1 MKPFLVRFLA
11 ATAVSG
17 ALLTTIAWLDGPEG
31 TAQEPK
37 QPAVKGNAES
47 LSAIHCI
54 GCHGGPDTPAY
65 KAYSQKEE
73 DGLARTDFIL
83 LTEHNTWEQND
94 IHSEAHKNIIPKL
107 SADGKPENIA
117 GKMQKILSKSPTR
130 VDNKNY
136 SVDSAAEC
144 LTCHAVDREPGPV
157 ANLAQAGGDR
167 FNHKFGVSCE
177 ACHGLVSAEWIGQHF
192 QKPWRKQTPDDKL
205 KIGQIDLRD
214 PHKKAMKCASCHI
227 GNKEEGKFVTHEMYA
242 AGHPPLPPFELVTYC
257 RDQPRHYIP
266 NRENKAI
273 KAMEQKSQ
281 ANFHYRDGE
290 LQDTRDFAIGTLAAF
305 EATMRLLVEDA
316 KTTAVAGTLL
326 DFAHFDCYACH
337 HDLKIESERRKPRP
351 GVVPGRPM
359 MRHWAT
365 ETLQV
370 VMDAG
375 AGKKGE
381 PRQSNA
387 ELGTLMERLTASFNV
402 RPFGDADSVSKE
414 AAALVKWCEIAK
426 VDLQLVNY
434 RREETLLLYRRLAK
448 QLSEI
453 RAKDISLDHDTAQ
466 QLAWALVVLQE
477 ELGRQKKEA
486 PGLEQVVRLRL
497 RGMERETVEKR
508 LPARYQQIYGFKRDA
523 FLDAAEGFLKAF
535 DPK

>member
-1 MKPFLVRFLA
+1 
-11 ATAVSG
+11 
-17 ALLTTIAWLDGPEG
+17 
-31 TAQEPK
+31 
-37 QPAVKGNAES
+37 
-47 LSAIHCI
+47 
-54 GCHGGPDTPAY
+54 
-65 KAYSQKEE
+65 
-73 DGLARTDFIL
+73 
-83 LTEHNTWEQND
+83 
-94 IHSEAHKNIIPKL
+94 
-107 SADGKPENIA
+107 
-117 GKMQKILSKSPTR
+117 
-130 VDNKNY
+130 
-136 SVDSAAEC
+136 
-144 LTCHAVDREPGPV
+144 
-157 ANLAQAGGDR
+157 
-167 FNHKFGVSCE
+167 
-177 ACHGLVSAEWIGQHF
+177 
-192 QKPWRKQTPDDKL
+192 
-205 KIGQIDLRD
+205 
-214 PHKKAMKCASCHI
+214 
-227 GNKEEGKFVTHEMYA
+227 
-242 AGHPPLPPFELVTYC
+242 
-257 RDQPRHYIP
+257 
-266 NRENKAI
+266 
-273 KAMEQKSQ
+273 
-281 ANFHYRDGE
+281 
-290 LQDTRDFAIGTLAAF
+290 
-305 EATMRLLVEDA
+305 
-316 KTTAVAGTLL
+316 
-326 DFAHFDCYACH
+326 
-337 HDLKIESERRKPRP
+337 
-351 GVVPGRPM
+351 
-359 MRHWAT
+359 
-365 ETLQV
+365 